1 MYVYKW
7 FNLEGFI
14 SNIMDRQIDRQI
26 EDRQKIDRFRA
37 RNGEI
42 RRVTRHIYQLT
53 LNRQVDRFIDR
64 KINLSIYIYLYNT
77 YFVIFSKITKITCI
91 QMFTYGLN

>member
-77 YFVIFSKITKITCI
+77 YFNKDDQRPVEV
-91 QMFTYGLN
+91 